1 MKTFVLIHG
10 SYHGAWNW
18 HKVVPLLEAN
28 GHKAIGIDMP
38 GHGIDK
44 QEIHTTTFD
53 DYLKKTVSAIYKTE
67 GKVIL
72 LAHSRNGIVISQVAE
87 QCPEK
92 VEKLIYLASYLV
104 PNGKSMM
111 DYALLDKD
119 SLVLQNVIPKIDVK
133 SAKQL
138 IKNFKGFKKH
148 LINLLLPKKLR
159 THKLSPHIFKEALY
173 HDCLPEIAEL
183 ANVLL
188 TPEPNLGGFEKLK
201 LSTER
206 YGKIPRIYIECLQDR
221 AVTLFIQRKMQ
232 EDSPCDKV
240 YQMNTSHSPFFSN
253 PKELCDILLD
263 IAAN

>member
-53 DYLKKTVSAIYKTE
+53 DYLKKTVSAVNKTE

-92 VEKLIYLASYLV
+92 VEKLIFGALAQTWKLPKRSQPWVQFINWVRCL
-104 PNGKSMM
+104 
-111 DYALLDKD
+111 
-119 SLVLQNVIPKIDVK
+119 IPVY
-133 SAKQL
+133 
-138 IKNFKGFKKH
+138 H
-148 LINLLLPKKLR
+148 LKKLR
-159 THKLSPHIFKEALY
+159 PH
-173 HDCLPEIAEL
+173 
-183 ANVLL
+183 
-188 TPEPNLGGFEKLK
+188 
-201 LSTER
+201 
-206 YGKIPRIYIECLQDR
+206 DR
-221 AVTLFIQRKMQ
+221 L
-232 EDSPCDKV
+232 
-240 YQMNTSHSPFFSN
+240 
-253 PKELCDILLD
+253 
-263 IAAN
+263 